1 MQTQRQKKT
10 RNGSENNIFRV
21 SFLDGQLGITK
32 IKYTNIHLKVF
43 KIYILRNRW
52 GEIGRGLANDSWLRY
67 IFIKYTY
74 CKSDYGGG
82 RGLETDQNFLS

>member
-32 IKYTNIHLKVF
+32 IKYTNIHLKVI
-43 KIYILRNRW
+43 KIYILRNHW
-52 GEIGRGLANDSWLRY
+52 GEIARGLQM
-67 IFIKYTY
+67 I
-74 CKSDYGGG
+74 CDYATFVSNITTVKVITEGGG
-82 RGLETDQNFLS
+82 G